1 MKKILVAGLCIIALN
16 VHAQKATPKKP
27 VTKKPAPPAVV
38 KPLKNIT
45 DSVSYSIGL
54 MVGSIYRQQG
64 IQNLSTAM
72 ISKAIN
78 DVYANRKPLLTEQ
91 EANMCLM
98 SIMNPGLTKNLSE
111 GERFLAANRNN
122 PGVKTNP
129 SGLQYE
135 VMVEGKGPRPAIT
148 DTVTVNYKG
157 TLLDGTP
164 FDGNDGISFALGGV
178 ISGWTEA
185 LQLMPV
191 GSKYKLYVPHTL
203 GYGMNDHGPIPGG
216 SVLVFE
222 VELLGIKGK

>member
-111 GERFLAANRNN
+111 GERFLAANKNK

-148 DTVTVNYKG
+148 DTVTV
-157 TLLDGTP
+157 
-164 FDGNDGISFALGGV
+164 
-178 ISGWTEA
+178 
-185 LQLMPV
+185 
-191 GSKYKLYVPHTL
+191 
-203 GYGMNDHGPIPGG
+203 
-216 SVLVFE
+216 
-222 VELLGIKGK
+222 